1 MTATELKLKNIQDK
15 LQLLLKQH
23 AGLQKENLALR
34 QSLDEIHGKVND
46 YQAEIDG
53 LKQKADILKFSA
65 GEMSEEDKK
74 KFEKRISTYLKEIDR
89 CIAMLSE

>member
-23 AGLQKENLALR
+23 AGLQKENLSLK
-34 QSLDEIHGKVND
+34 QSLDEIHGKVNG

-53 LKQKADILKFSA
+53 LKEKADILKFSA
-65 GEMSEEDKK
+65 GEMTEEDKK